1 MRNPTMIGDR
11 VYLSPRE
18 ESDAVAL
25 ARWEAQETDANLYGV
40 GRHPVSPIALAHF
53 AREGHKEP
61 PRSLFFTALL
71 VDGDEPIGE
80 VSLMGINYV
89 NRTAETGS
97 MMKPGEYRGRGYGTE
112 AKLLLLE
119 FAFDHLQL
127 HVLQSHVFSGNQR
140 SAAALRKQ
148 GYHLAGR
155 MRYVEIHQGQYEDL
169 LIFDITRPE
178 WLATRE
184 RRSPAG
190 SE

>member
-1 MRNPTMIGDR
+1 MRNPTIIGER
-11 VYLSPRE
+11 LYLSPRE
-18 ESDAVAL
+18 ESDSTVI
-25 ARWEAQETDANLYGV
+25 ARWEAQETDANLYGI

-61 PRSLFFTALL
+61 PQSLFFTALL
-71 VDGDEPIGE
+71 VDGDERVGE
-80 VSLMGINYV
+80 VSLMGIDYV

-112 AKLLLLE
+112 AKMLLLE
-119 FAFDHLQL
+119 FAFDQLEL
-127 HVLQSHVFSGNQR
+127 HVLQSYVFSGNQR

-148 GYHLAGR
+148 GYQLAGR
-155 MRYVEIHQGQYEDL
+155 MRYVEIHQGRYEDL

-178 WLATRE
+178 WLAAQK
-184 RRSPAG
+184 RRSTAG